1 MGMYQ
6 FISGFKIPEKAICTD
21 YCSVFSLSR
30 KDYKDMTSDE
40 ETKLK
45 FYQRSL
51 SVALFM
57 QE

>member
-1 MGMYQ
+1 MYQ